1 MHDVGM
7 FQEVLKMK
15 RRSLFSSN
23 DAVVGVV
30 VAILLVGLAV
40 AVISLIQTVYV
51 PSMMEEREAEHME
64 EVAEQFA
71 RLKSAIDNQIA
82 GQHTPIASSV
92 TLGSKELPF
101 FMSLRAFGALEIVPN
116 NFELLVEYTPDLVNI
131 STENFVLSSI
141 RFSSANGYFVD
152 HSYIYETGAVIVS
165 QSYGNMLYIR
175 PSFEAVFESPG
186 SSDILINITLVNVT
200 GVGGKT
206 YAAGYGTYPIQTEFF
221 STDSFSYENIK
232 SLTLVTDHAN
242 SWSIYFKNSLFR
254 NKLNYSA
261 GDFSIVA
268 VDEGLQ
274 VLFPD
279 PSRMSLTVTV
289 VEIHAQIGP
298 GWIEE

>member
-1 MHDVGM
+1 
-7 FQEVLKMK
+7 MK
-15 RRSLFSSN
+15 RRNVFSSTE
-23 DAVVGVV
+23 AVVGVV
-30 VAILLVGLAV
+30 VAILLVGLVV
-40 AVISLIQTVYV
+40 AVMSLIQTMYV

-64 EVAEQFA
+64 DVAEQFA

-82 GQHTPIASSV
+82 GQHTPIATSI

-116 NFELLVEYTPDLVNI
+116 NFEFLVESVNFQPDLMNV
-131 STENFVLSSI
+131 STQNFVLSSI
-141 RFSSANGYFVD
+141 KFSSANGYFVD
-152 HSYIYETGAVIVS
+152 HSYIYEAGAVIIS

-186 SSDILINITLVNVT
+186 TGDILINITLVNVT

-206 YAAGYGTYPIQTEFF
+206 YAAGYGTYPIQTEFYSMDTF
-221 STDSFSYENIK
+221 NYENIS
-232 SLTLVTDHAN
+232 SLTLITDHEN

-254 NKLNYSA
+254 KKLNHSA
-261 GDFSIVA
+261 GDYSIVEL
-268 VDEGLQ
+268 DEGIQ
-274 VLFPD
+274 IQFSD

-298 GWIEE
+298 GWVEE